1 MVDRQE
7 YRLPHSADAPALAR
21 RLVEEHLSPL
31 APDDRAGDLVLMT
44 SEMAANAVRHSP
56 PLPEGGHQLLLE
68 RNNGVI
74 RVAIT
79 DGGRHLN
86 PEETAFDT
94 RTDGHFG
101 LFILDRCADGWGF
114 SLDGVKGVWFEVRL

>member
-1 MVDRQE
+1 MVGRQE
-7 YRLPHSADAPALAR
+7 YRLPHSGEAPALAR

-31 APDDRAGDLVLMT
+31 LPDDRAGELVLMT
-44 SEMAANAVRHSP
+44 SEMVANAVRHSP
-56 PLPEGGHQLLLE
+56 PLPEGDHQLLFDL
-68 RNNGVI
+68 NNGVI

-79 DGGRHLN
+79 DGGHHLD
-86 PEETAFDT
+86 PEEAAFDT

>member
-7 YRLPHSADAPALAR
+7 YLLPHSGEAPALAR

-31 APDDRAGDLVLMT
+31 LPNDRADDLVLMT
-44 SEMAANAVRHSP
+44 SEMVANAVRHSP

-68 RNNGVI
+68 RSDGAI
-74 RVAIT
+74 RVAVT

-101 LFILDRCADGWGF
+101 MFILDRCADGWGF